1 MCKTNGGE
9 KNKNY
14 KKAKTAV
21 AAQKLATTKA
31 KQRAKQTRWK
41 LSGAHVCLCV
51 GTQNYCTQV
60 RSAKRTSKT
69 TKTQLQLPRKT
80 PTETRKSQSVF
91 MVLLLY
97 F

>member
-31 KQRAKQTRWK
+31 KQRAKQTR
-41 LSGAHVCLCV
+41 
-51 GTQNYCTQV
+51 
-60 RSAKRTSKT
+60 
-69 TKTQLQLPRKT
+69 
-80 PTETRKSQSVF
+80 
-91 MVLLLY
+91 
-97 F
+97 